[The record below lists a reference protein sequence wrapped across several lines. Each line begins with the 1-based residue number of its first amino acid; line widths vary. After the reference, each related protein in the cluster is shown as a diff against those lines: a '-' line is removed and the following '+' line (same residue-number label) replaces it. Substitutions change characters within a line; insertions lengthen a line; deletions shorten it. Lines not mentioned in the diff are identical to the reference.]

1 VEEAIGGSVDLLV
14 PHDMLTSEEDA
25 TGVFRAAMVQGSV
38 RLECRRRCKDGRV
51 IDVAVTATQMK
62 DESGKVLGVSGIF
75 RDITDRK
82 RAEQRQHLLTREL
95 HHRIKNMLATV
106 QAIAGSTARSV
117 SSIEEFSKRFAD
129 RLFSM
134 GRAHTLVTENA
145 WEGASL
151 SDLLRL
157 ELDPYDDGSSN
168 RIKLL
173 GPEVY
178 LPADTAL
185 ALGLGFHELTTNAA
199 KHGALSVFGG
209 EVAVAWSRRV
219 EDDGEHLS
227 ITWVERDGP
236 PVTTPSRRGFGSQLL
251 QRVLGTQVGGTVSV
265 NYNSAGLQAEIDLP
279 LKM

>member
-1 VEEAIGGSVDLLV
+1 
-14 PHDMLTSEEDA
+14 
-25 TGVFRAAMVQGSV
+25 
-38 RLECRRRCKDGRV
+38 
-51 IDVAVTATQMK
+51 MK

-82 RAEQRQHLLTREL
+82 RAEERQHLLTREL

-117 SSIEEFSKRFAD
+117 SSIEEFSKHFAD

>member
-1 VEEAIGGSVDLLV
+1 MA
-14 PHDMLTSEEDA
+14 
-25 TGVFRAAMVQGSV
+25 QGSV
-38 RLECRRRCKDGRV
+38 RLESRRRCKDGRIIHV
-51 IDVAVTATQMK
+51 SVTATQMR
-62 DESGKVLGVSGIF
+62 DETGRVLGVSVIF

-82 RAEQRQHLLTREL
+82 RAEERQHLLTREL

-157 ELDPYDDGSSN
+157 ELDPYDDGSNN
-168 RIKLL
+168 RIRLL

-209 EVAVAWSRRV
+209 QVEVAWSRKVV
-219 EDDGEHLS
+219 EDSERLS
-227 ITWVERDGP
+227 LTWVERYGP
-236 PVTTPSRRGFGSQLL
+236 PAAPPSRRGFGSQLL
-251 QRVLGTQVGGTVSV
+251 QRVLGTQVCGSV
-265 NYNSAGLQAEIDLP
+265 NVVYDPAGLQVEIHLP
-279 LKM
+279 LAV